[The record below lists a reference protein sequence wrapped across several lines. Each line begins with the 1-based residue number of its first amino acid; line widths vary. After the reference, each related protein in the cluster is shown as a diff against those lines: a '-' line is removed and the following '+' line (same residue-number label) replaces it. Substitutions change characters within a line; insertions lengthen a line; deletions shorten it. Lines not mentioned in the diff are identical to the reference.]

1 MYSFPYWSSIR
12 VFPQLYKYQVD
23 NIANKDLHAKEQ
35 NKFNQKI
42 APVGIEPST
51 SWASCLCSTD

>member
-1 MYSFPYWSSIR
+1 MYSFPYWSNIR
-12 VFPQLYKYQVD
+12 VFPQLYKVD
-23 NIANKDLHAKEQ
+23 NVANKGLHAEEQ

-51 SWASCLCSTD
+51 SWASC